1 MARIAVSASP
11 FNCRWIE
18 RGSETRIS
26 NWSYALCLRI
36 RDQPRLV
43 SESECAR
50 CLLWEAPRTVAL
62 D

>member
-1 MARIAVSASP
+1 MARIAVNASP

-18 RGSETRIS
+18 RGSESRIS

-36 RDQPRLV
+36 RDQPRIV
-43 SESECAR
+43 TESECAR
-50 CLLWEAPRTVAL
+50 CPLWQEPQGN